1 MGPYLST
8 AIRALFLKAAANVTA
23 QLVGRWHAH
32 DPVPQPID
40 RQRILEFAIYGF
52 FQAQLGYFW
61 HILLERLFP
70 SRRTVVPPAAL
81 PKEKGDDDEESRLST
96 EGTSVNFLEILK
108 SSRQG
113 VHWWNI
119 AAKLLLD
126 QTIAMF
132 CFLSIFLAWTNFFR
146 VQHVSEIPAI
156 WRAKIPTLIFASWTL
171 WPPVMLLN
179 FVLVPVEK
187 RQLVSVCV
195 GFCWNI
201 ILSLLT
207 HPEPPAPSPLSP
219 KLG

>member
-8 AIRALFLKAAANVTA
+8 AIRAFFLKAAANLTA
-23 QLVGRWHAH
+23 QLVARWHAQ
-32 DPVPQPID
+32 DSTPQPID

-61 HILLERLFP
+61 HIFLERLFP
-70 SRRTVVPPAAL
+70 SRRSGDIVPLTPS
-81 PKEKGDDDEESRLST
+81 KEKGSDDEESRLST
-96 EGTSVNFLEILK
+96 EGTSVNFMEILK

-113 VHWWNI
+113 VIWWNI
-119 AAKLLLD
+119 IAKLLLD
-126 QTIAMF
+126 QTIGMF

-146 VQHVSEIPAI
+146 VEHISEIPAI
-156 WRAKIPTLIFASWTL
+156 WRAKIVTIIYASWAI
-171 WPPVMLLN
+171 WPWVMTLN

-201 ILSLLT
+201 VLSLLT
-207 HPEPPAPSPLSP
+207 HPEPVA
-219 KLG
+219 KHD

>member
-8 AIRALFLKAAANVTA
+8 AIRALFLKAAANLTA
-23 QLVGRWHAH
+23 QLVGRWHAQ
-32 DPVPQPID
+32 DPIPQPID

-61 HILLERLFP
+61 HIFLERLFP
-70 SRRTVVPPAAL
+70 SRRSIDIVPLAV
-81 PKEKGDDDEESRLST
+81 PKEKGDEDEESRLST
-96 EGTSVNFLEILK
+96 EGTSVNFRDILK
-108 SSRQG
+108 SSGQG
-113 VHWWNI
+113 VIWWNI
-119 AAKLLLD
+119 IAKLLLD
-126 QTIAMF
+126 QTIGAF

-156 WRAKIPTLIFASWTL
+156 WRAKIVTILYASWAI
-171 WPPVMLLN
+171 WPWVMTLN

-207 HPEPPAPSPLSP
+207 HPEPVS
-219 KLG
+219 KHD